1 MAKYV
6 IKKHGTTQFMFNLM
20 SGSNIILTS
29 EAYKDK
35 SGCKTGIA
43 SVQINSQF
51 DGSYRRKTS
60 IAKEPYFTLVAGNG
74 ETIGTSEMYST
85 ELARELGI
93 SGAKSNGRTNE
104 IEDRS

>member
-6 IKKHGTTQFMFNLM
+6 IKKHGATQFMFNLV
-20 SGSNIILTS
+20 SGGSVILTS
-29 EAYKDK
+29 AAYKDK
-35 SGCKTGIA
+35 SGCTTGIA
-43 SVQINSQF
+43 SVQVNSQF

-60 IAKEPYFTLVAGNG
+60 IAGQPYFILVAGNG

-93 SGAKSNGRTNE
+93 LGVKSNGLNYE
-104 IEDRS
+104 IEDLT

>member
-6 IKKHGTTQFMFNLM
+6 IKNHGVAQFMFNLM
-20 SGSNIILTS
+20 SGSNVILTS

-35 SGCKTGIA
+35 SSCKDGIA
-43 SVQINSQF
+43 SVQVYSQF
-51 DGSYRRKTS
+51 DAYYRRETS
-60 IAKEPYFTLVAGNG
+60 GDGQPYFTLVAGNG
-74 ETIGTSEMYST
+74 ETIGTSEMYSS

-93 SGAKSNGRTNE
+93 SGVKFNSSTRE

>member
-6 IKKHGTTQFMFNLM
+6 IKQQGSTRFMFNLV
-20 SGSNIILTS
+20 SGSNVILTS

-43 SVQINSQF
+43 SVQVYPQF

-60 IAKEPYFTLVAGNG
+60 IAGQPYFILVAGNG
-74 ETIGTSEMYST
+74 ETIGTSEMYSF
-85 ELARELGI
+85 ELARELG
-93 SGAKSNGRTNE
+93 
-104 IEDRS
+104 

>member
-6 IKKHGTTQFMFNLM
+6 IKKHATDRFIFSLI
-20 SGSNIILTS
+20 SGSNVILTS

-35 SGCKTGIA
+35 SGCKSGIT

-51 DGSYRRKTS
+51 DGLYRRKTS
-60 IAKEPYFTLVAGNG
+60 TEGQPYFTVVATNG

-93 SGAKSNGRTNE
+93 SGVKFNASTNE